1 MVARTHRG
9 FMIHKIHETVEDV
22 LLCGISDGL
31 RQLYTR
37 AAWSYVELYDSV
49 NVRIKRY
56 HEILSEYINVHKCD

>member
-22 LLCGISDGL
+22 LLCGTSDGL

-49 NVRIKRY
+49 NVRIK
-56 HEILSEYINVHKCD
+56 